1 MGIIARISTFFSY
14 LLGLLFPVFASVR
27 EMRDIGPKM
36 FWLLHFILLVAAV
49 VLLYLLNQRIDMS
62 QYLQG
67 PLTFLRPI
75 WIPVVFLTVY
85 ALLWV
90 AGIVWRLLNV
100 GEEASDWPDIDEA
113 WEDAA
118 QALRRSRIDW
128 SNVPVFVVL
137 GRPHGGEDMLFKA
150 GQPKLPLKNL
160 SRDASPIQVFAC
172 PDAIFLTCPGAS
184 LLALQSLNLGGQLE
198 LGGGSP
204 AVDDESKSIDG
215 GGDIFQTM
223 APTGQ
228 AAEALEI
235 IQEAR
240 ARGREVGRL
249 TEEEKHLLKLRSK
262 KKHASLLRDRELVER
277 TESRLKHIC
286 KLLVRERRPFCPIN
300 GVLLL
305 LPVAAADSDD
315 DAQQTAQI
323 AKKELDLLRTKLQMN
338 APVLTM
344 ICDIDTLPGFD
355 EFIGRFPPDQR
366 QRRVG
371 QRFPV
376 TFAASEQEA
385 QAKLEEAVSFV
396 CQYTLPTWVFKL
408 FSCEGGADGATLE
421 SSVEGNTKL
430 FRLMSYLRMRSK
442 RLGQLVRSAVV
453 SDRAEPLRFAGCYL
467 AGTGNTQA
475 DQAFIPGVF
484 HRLIEEQDNVSWT
497 NEALREDVGYHR
509 ITRMGY
515 LVLVLIVAGVAGLG
529 GYQWFVRGRQ

>member
-1 MGIIARISTFFSY
+1 M
-14 LLGLLFPVFASVR
+14 
-27 EMRDIGPKM
+27 
-36 FWLLHFILLVAAV
+36 
-49 VLLYLLNQRIDMS
+49 
-62 QYLQG
+62 
-67 PLTFLRPI
+67 
-75 WIPVVFLTVY
+75 
-85 ALLWV
+85 
-90 AGIVWRLLNV
+90 
-100 GEEASDWPDIDEA
+100 
-113 WEDAA
+113 
-118 QALRRSRIDW
+118 
-128 SNVPVFVVL
+128 
-137 GRPHGGEDMLFKA
+137 
-150 GQPKLPLKNL
+150 
-160 SRDASPIQVFAC
+160 
-172 PDAIFLTCPGAS
+172 
-184 LLALQSLNLGGQLE
+184 
-198 LGGGSP
+198 
-204 AVDDESKSIDG
+204 
-215 GGDIFQTM
+215 
-223 APTGQ
+223 
-228 AAEALEI
+228 
-235 IQEAR
+235 
-240 ARGREVGRL
+240 
-249 TEEEKHLLKLRSK
+249 LKLRSK